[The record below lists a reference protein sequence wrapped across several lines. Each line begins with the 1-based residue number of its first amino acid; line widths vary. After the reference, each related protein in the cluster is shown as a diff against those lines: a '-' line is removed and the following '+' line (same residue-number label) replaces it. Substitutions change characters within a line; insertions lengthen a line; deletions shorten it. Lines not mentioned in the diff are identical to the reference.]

1 MNAGEYGLEDSTG
14 HLLLCIGSEMKR
26 QFAQTVEEYGV
37 TTQQCLPLMA
47 LYRGTC
53 DTPTQ
58 IAKAIGIDLG
68 GVSRLT
74 DRLERKGLVQR
85 VSDEQDKRSVRVELT
100 KEGRRLAP
108 RLLEASNELNDHVF
122 AAALGNAGARALHK
136 TLKEVLDRLT
146 RASSA

>member
-14 HLLLCIGSEMKR
+14 HLLLCIGSEIKR
-26 QFAQTVEEYGV
+26 QFAQAVERYGV
-37 TTQQCLPLMA
+37 TTQQCLPLMV

-53 DTPTQ
+53 DTPTEM
-58 IAKAIGIDLG
+58 AKAIGIDVG

-85 VSDEQDKRSVRVELT
+85 VSDRQDKRSVRVELT
-100 KEGRRLAP
+100 REGRRLAP
-108 RLLEASNELNDHVF
+108 KLLEASNELNKHVF
-122 AAALGNAGARALHK
+122 GATPGKTGRRAIHK

-146 RASSA
+146 QAA